1 MVSGLAH
8 LRFHPSI
15 LYIRFISDAGVDCDS
30 CCRLYQASINCARK
44 APGMEHRE
52 IDVDSTC
59 HEFL

>member
-30 CCRLYQASINCARK
+30 CCRLYQASISGARK
-44 APGMEHRE
+44 GAKGVALE
-52 IDVDSTC
+52 
-59 HEFL
+59 